1 MFRQSERIDYLEL
14 LNSLLRINPTELQFS
29 LCCLMLCLYMYIT
42 LATKTS
48 AFLSA
53 AFRIINL
60 NIQNDNPDYFLE
72 ILIT

>member
-14 LNSLLRINPTELQFS
+14 LNSLLRINPNEFQYF

-42 LATKTS
+42 LQQNF
-48 AFLSA
+48 FLS

-60 NIQNDNPDYFLE
+60 NIQNDDPDYFLE
-72 ILIT
+72 IVIT

>member
-1 MFRQSERIDYLEL
+1 MFRQSERIDHLEL
-14 LNSLLRINPTELQFS
+14 LNSLLRINPNGFQYF

-42 LATKTS
+42 LQQKV
-48 AFLSA
+48 FLS

-60 NIQNDNPDYFLE
+60 NIQNDNRDYFLE

>member
-14 LNSLLRINPTELQFS
+14 FNSLLRINPNGFQYF
-29 LCCLMLCLYMYIT
+29 LCYLMLCCLYMYIT
-42 LATKTS
+42 LQQNF
-48 AFLSA
+48 FLS

-72 ILIT
+72 ILMT

>member
-42 LATKTS
+42 LQQNF
-48 AFLSA
+48 FLSA
-53 AFRIINL
+53 FRRINL

-72 ILIT
+72 ILMTCL

>member
-14 LNSLLRINPTELQFS
+14 LNSLLRINPNGFQYFLR
-29 LCCLMLCLYMYIT
+29 CLMLCLYMYIT
-42 LATKTS
+42 LQQNV
-48 AFLSA
+48 FLS

>member
-1 MFRQSERIDYLEL
+1 MFRQSERIDHLEL
-14 LNSLLRINPTELQFS
+14 LNSLLRINPNGFQYF

-42 LATKTS
+42 LQQNV
-48 AFLSA
+48 FLS

-60 NIQNDNPDYFLE
+60 NIQNDNRDYFLE

>member
-14 LNSLLRINPTELQFS
+14 FNSLLRINPNGFQYF
-29 LCCLMLCLYMYIT
+29 LCCLMLCCLYMYIT
-42 LATKTS
+42 LQQNF
-48 AFLSA
+48 FLS

-72 ILIT
+72 ILMT

>member
-1 MFRQSERIDYLEL
+1 MFRQSERIDHLEL
-14 LNSLLRINPTELQFS
+14 LNSLLRINPNGFQYFLW
-29 LCCLMLCLYMYIT
+29 CLMLCLYMYIT
-42 LATKTS
+42 LQQNV
-48 AFLSA
+48 FLS

>member
-1 MFRQSERIDYLEL
+1 MFRQSERIDYLKL
-14 LNSLLRINPTELQFS
+14 LNSLLRINPNEFQYF

-42 LATKTS
+42 LQQNF
-48 AFLSA
+48 FLSA

-72 ILIT
+72 ILMT

>member
-1 MFRQSERIDYLEL
+1 MLRQSERIDYLEL
-14 LNSLLRINPTELQFS
+14 LNSLPQYQSHRASIFLVLFDVMFIHVHYVGN
-29 LCCLMLCLYMYIT
+29 
-42 LATKTS
+42 KTP
-48 AFLSA
+48 AFLS

>member
-42 LATKTS
+42 LATKLRL
-48 AFLSA
+48 FYQQL
-53 AFRIINL
+53 
-60 NIQNDNPDYFLE
+60 LE
-72 ILIT
+72 